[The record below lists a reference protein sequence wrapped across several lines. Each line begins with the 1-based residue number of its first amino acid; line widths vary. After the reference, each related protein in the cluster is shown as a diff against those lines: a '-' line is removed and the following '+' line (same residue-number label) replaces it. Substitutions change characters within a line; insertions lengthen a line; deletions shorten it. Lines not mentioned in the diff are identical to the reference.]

1 VNRKRALLGI
11 GSKSGNLR
19 SRADMNAGAEQSRQ
33 RGLCCAIKPRTA
45 MTSASSICYVEEMKV
60 T

>member
-11 GSKSGNLR
+11 GFKSGNLR
-19 SRADMNAGAEQSRQ
+19 SRAGAEQLRQ
-33 RGLCCAIKPRTA
+33 RGLCCAVKPRTA
-45 MTSASSICYVEEMKV
+45 MTSTSSICYVEEMKV